1 MGENRGKGVGDACVS
16 FGDGVVE
23 DVLVPTGSSF
33 SEVASENSLDTK
45 ELASKEKSF
54 NMRPGG

>member
-1 MGENRGKGVGDACVS
+1 MGENRGKGVGDAWLS

-23 DVLVPTGSSF
+23 GVLVLTGSSS

-45 ELASKEKSF
+45 ELTSKDKSF

>member
-1 MGENRGKGVGDACVS
+1 MS
-16 FGDGVVE
+16 FDDGVVKG
-23 DVLVPTGSSF
+23 VLVLTDSSS

-45 ELASKEKSF
+45 ELTSKEKSF

>member
-1 MGENRGKGVGDACVS
+1 MGENRGNGVGDARVS

-23 DVLVPTGSSF
+23 DVLVLTGFSF

-45 ELASKEKSF
+45 ELTSKEKSF
-54 NMRPGG
+54 NMRPGR